1 MRAYKFNPCP
11 KGFVL
16 VDGLCV
22 PDTTMQRPPPTMPSP
37 TPPTPPK
44 PPTPSPVDPDVIID
58 TVKDLDVAGLIAL
71 ATGIGVDLTKK
82 EIQQILA
89 GGSAQGISYNPSTG
103 EVSVDPASVEIELP
117 ELRGDVDEILNMD
130 ARQLTEWYRENLDT
144 ASQAELDA
152 YYDRLNQLTDI
163 ATGIGGGD
171 ETDPFIDEGDEGG
184 IELPEVDDGVSDI
197 MQMDANELGD
207 WYRENFETATQA
219 QKDAYQDRIN
229 QLTDIALG
237 GDDTEGLVD
246 VPIDTPAGVGLS
258 KEQMEA
264 LSPEDFRA
272 LGERGG
278 LSTQE
283 IIDYNTIVIER
294 AQLANP
300 TVRVMNEMTGQLEPY
315 SQAQL
320 QAMTDEQ
327 LQFVLP
333 SLTDDEL
340 IALTRVNPTFVNG
353 LDADIITQMQY
364 DDLIAQAVEQGATD
378 AEIEAM
384 TDAFAEGGV
393 DAMAG
398 AVDLP
403 LTVLAGGAVGL
414 AWLSG
419 DKETKK
425 DIAKDAGKTQDWFD
439 KNVVAPAEGLI
450 TGTTQAL
457 AEGVI
462 ETGEAFK
469 DLGKGIR
476 HLFGKKKVSRE
487 PVGGVKPTEPRP
499 KPKSEKGATD
509 SDNFL

>member
-22 PDTTMQRPPPTMPSP
+22 PDESQQRPPPTMPSP

-44 PPTPSPVDPDVIID
+44 PPTPPSPVDPDVIID
-58 TVKDLDVAGLIAL
+58 TVKDLDVAGLIAI

-89 GGSAQGISYNPSTG
+89 GGSAEGISYNPSTG

-117 ELRGDVDEILNMD
+117 ELRGDVDEISNMD

-163 ATGIGGGD
+163 ATGVGGD

-184 IELPEVDDGVSDI
+184 IELPEIDDGVADI

-207 WYRENFETATQA
+207 WYRENVDTASQA
-219 QKDAYQDRIN
+219 ELDAYQDRIN

-237 GDDTEGLVD
+237 GDETEGLVD
-246 VPIDTPAGVGLS
+246 VPIDTPGVGLS

-294 AQLANP
+294 AQVANP
-300 TVRVMNEMTGQLEPY
+300 TIRIMNEMTGQLEPY
-315 SQAQL
+315 SQAQIE
-320 QAMTDEQ
+320 AMTNEQ
-327 LQFVLP
+327 LNFVL
-333 SLTDDEL
+333 STMSDEEL
-340 IALTRVNPTFVNG
+340 QIVLQVHPDFLQG
-353 LDADIITQMQY
+353 LDNAIVTQMQY

-419 DKETKK
+419 DSETKK
-425 DIAKDAGKTQDWFD
+425 EIAKDAGKTQSWFD
-439 KNVVAPAEGLI
+439 ANVVEP
-450 TGTTQAL
+450 

-462 ETGEAFK
+462 SGTAKALGEGFKETA
-469 DLGKGIR
+469 DILTGKINP
-476 HLFGKKKVSRE
+476 FTGKKNKRVSRE
-487 PVGGVKPTEPRP
+487 PVGGVKPSEPRP
-499 KPKSEKGATD
+499 KPKSDKGATD

>member
-16 VDGLCV
+16 VNGLCV
-22 PDTTMQRPPPTMPSP
+22 PDESQQRPPPTMPSP

-44 PPTPSPVDPDVIID
+44 PPTPSDVIID
-58 TVKDLDVAGLIAL
+58 TVMDLDVAGLIAI
-71 ATGIGVDLTKK
+71 ATGIGVDLTQK

-89 GGSAQGISYNPSTG
+89 GGSAQGISYNTATG

-117 ELRGDVDEILNMD
+117 ELRGDVDEISNMD

-144 ASQAELDA
+144 ATQAELDA

-163 ATGIGGGD
+163 ALGGDGGD
-171 ETDPFIDEGDEGG
+171 ETDPFIDKGDEGG

-197 MQMDANELGD
+197 MEMNANELGD
-207 WYRENFETATQA
+207 WYKENFETASQA
-219 QKDAYQDRIN
+219 EKDAYNDRIN

-246 VPIDTPAGVGLS
+246 VDIDAPAGVGLS

-272 LGERGG
+272 LGERSG

-294 AQLANP
+294 AQVANP
-300 TVRVMNEMTGQLEPY
+300 TIRVMNEMTGQLEPY
-315 SQAQL
+315 SEAQL

-340 IALTRVNPTFVNG
+340 VALTRVNPTFVSG
-353 LDADIITQMQY
+353 LDAEIITQMQY

-439 KNVVAPAEGLI
+439 KNIVAPAEGI
-450 TGTTQAL
+450 VTGTTQAL

-469 DLGKGIR
+469 DLGKGIG
-476 HLFGKKKVSRE
+476 HLFGKKKVVRE
-487 PVGGVKPTEPRP
+487 PTKNVGGIKPSEPRP
-499 KPKSEKGATD
+499 KPKNDKGATD

>member
-11 KGFVL
+11 KGFIL

-22 PDTTMQRPPPTMPSP
+22 PDESQKRPPPTMPSP

-44 PPTPSPVDPDVIID
+44 PPPSPVDPDVIID
-58 TVKDLDVAGLIAL
+58 TVMDLDVAGLIAL
-71 ATGIGVDLTKK
+71 ATGIGVDLTQK

-117 ELRGDVDEILNMD
+117 ELRGDVDEISNMD

-184 IELPEVDDGVSDI
+184 IELPEVDDGVSNI

-207 WYRENFETATQA
+207 WYRENVDTASQA
-219 QKDAYQDRIN
+219 ELDAYQDRIN

-237 GDDTEGLVD
+237 GDETEGLVD
-246 VPIDTPAGVGLS
+246 VPIDTTGVGLS

-294 AQLANP
+294 AQVANP
-300 TVRVMNEMTGQLEPY
+300 TVRIMNEMTGQLEPY

-320 QAMTDEQ
+320 EAMTDEQ

-333 SLTDDEL
+333 SLTDEEL
-340 IALTRVNPTFVNG
+340 ITLTRVNPSFVSG
-353 LDADIITQMQY
+353 LDAEIITQMQY

-439 KNVVAPAEGLI
+439 TNVVEPAEGLI
-450 TGTTQAL
+450 SGTAKGL
-457 AEGVI
+457 AEGFK
-462 ETGEAFK
+462 ETA
-469 DLGKGIR
+469 DILTGKINP
-476 HLFGKKKVSRE
+476 FTGKKNKKVSRE
-487 PVGGVKPTEPRP
+487 PVGGVKPSEPRP
-499 KPKSEKGATD
+499 KPKSDKGATD